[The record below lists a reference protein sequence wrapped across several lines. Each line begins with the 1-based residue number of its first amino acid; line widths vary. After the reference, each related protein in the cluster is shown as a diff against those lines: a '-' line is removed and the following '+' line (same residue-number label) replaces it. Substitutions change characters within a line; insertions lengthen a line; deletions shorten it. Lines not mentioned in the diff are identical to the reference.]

1 MTDVDGLHAS
11 LSAGAERHFG
21 APVAVAGIERLQG
34 GASREL
40 WAFSAEVEGRR
51 RELVLRCDPEGEED
65 PGARARELEVLRAVH
80 AAGVPVPEPLW
91 LHDDGRGLVMER
103 VDGEGIARRLLRDER
118 YARARG
124 VLPEQLAAAAA
135 ATHAVDPGAIPSL
148 APPGKPPAEAAI
160 EALEGELDRI
170 GEPQPALELGLRWL
184 RRHVPDPTVATLVH
198 GDFRLGNVLAGE
210 EGLTAVLDW
219 ELCHIGDPVED
230 LGWMCIRSWRFG
242 CDQRPAA
249 GLGSRDEL
257 LAGYRRAGGREV
269 TREQL
274 FFWEALGNVRWGV
287 LCRMQAD
294 THLSGR
300 RSSLEHAMIGRRT
313 CEPEWDL
320 LAMIG

>member
-1 MTDVDGLHAS
+1 MTDPEGLRAS
-11 LSAGAERHFG
+11 LSAAAERHFG
-21 APVAVAGIERLQG
+21 SPVAVTDVERLQG

-40 WAFSAEVEGRR
+40 WAFSAEVDGQR
-51 RELVLRCDPEGEED
+51 RELVLRRDPAGEED
-65 PGARARELEVLRAVH
+65 PGAREQELEVLRAVY

-91 LHDDGRGLVMER
+91 LHDDRRGLAMER
-103 VDGEGIARRLLRDER
+103 VDGEGIARRLLRDDR
-118 YARARG
+118 YARARAA
-124 VLPEQLAAAAA
+124 LPGQLAAAAA

-148 APPGKPPAEAAI
+148 EAPDKPAALAAI
-160 EALEGELDRI
+160 EGLEGELDRL

-184 RRHVPDPTVATLVH
+184 RRHLPEPTLPTLVH

-210 EGLTAVLDW
+210 AGLTAVLDW
-219 ELCHIGDPVED
+219 ELCHVGDPVED

-249 GLGSRDEL
+249 GLGSRDAL
-257 LAGYRRAGGREV
+257 LEAYRSAGGRQV
-269 TREQL
+269 TRDQL